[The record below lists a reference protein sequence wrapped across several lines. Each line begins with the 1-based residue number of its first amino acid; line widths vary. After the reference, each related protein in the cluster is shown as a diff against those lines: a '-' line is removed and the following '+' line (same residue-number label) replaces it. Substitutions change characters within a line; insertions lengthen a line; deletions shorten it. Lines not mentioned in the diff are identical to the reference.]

1 MQVIAEAF
9 KEKEIEVIVL
19 QDALV
24 LVEQQFQV
32 VQATLE
38 IVKGQELS
46 TNQDLA
52 AALKQLSTSQVFFG
66 FKVVLKGSR

>member
-38 IVKGQELS
+38 IVKGQELT

-52 AALKQLSTSQVFFG
+52 AALKQLSTSQVFFR
-66 FKVVLKGSR
+66 FKVV